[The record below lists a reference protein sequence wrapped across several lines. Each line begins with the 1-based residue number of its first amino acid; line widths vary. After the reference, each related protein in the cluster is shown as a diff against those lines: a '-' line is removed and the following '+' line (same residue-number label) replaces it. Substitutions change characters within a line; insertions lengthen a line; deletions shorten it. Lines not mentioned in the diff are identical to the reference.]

1 MLDNK
6 TISELYEAFVASP
19 NGFLIVDQGQP
30 SFAVLPYKLYKS
42 MKQGKPEMK
51 KIKKILVTGGA
62 GYIGSHAVKQ
72 LQENG
77 CEVVVLDNLSTGRK
91 EAVGGA
97 KIVVGDLADH
107 KLLDRVF
114 AEERFDAVM
123 HFAASVIVEESVA
136 NPAKYYENNVVAS
149 INLASAMVRAG
160 VSRLVFSSSAA
171 VYGEPEKNPIDE
183 NAPCAPTNP
192 YGETKLVFENI
203 LKWYSAA
210 FGLSSVSLRYF
221 NAAGAWPEAGLG
233 YNPSLEHT
241 HLIPRVLDAALGKS
255 AEIEVFGNDYDTA
268 DGTCVRDYVH
278 VLDLA
283 EAHLLALKKLE
294 TDSGVSIYNVG
305 TGRGHSVLE
314 IIDEAMEI
322 TGRMVPMKI
331 TGRRPGDPSRLVANS
346 DKLQR
351 ELGWKPQHDLRS
363 IIQSSWDWQKNA

>member
-149 INLASAMVRAG
+149 SNSRARW
-160 VSRLVFSSSAA
+160 S
-171 VYGEPEKNPIDE
+171 
-183 NAPCAPTNP
+183 
-192 YGETKLVFENI
+192 
-203 LKWYSAA
+203 
-210 FGLSSVSLRYF
+210 
-221 NAAGAWPEAGLG
+221 
-233 YNPSLEHT
+233 
-241 HLIPRVLDAALGKS
+241 
-255 AEIEVFGNDYDTA
+255 
-268 DGTCVRDYVH
+268 
-278 VLDLA
+278 
-283 EAHLLALKKLE
+283 
-294 TDSGVSIYNVG
+294 
-305 TGRGHSVLE
+305 
-314 IIDEAMEI
+314 
-322 TGRMVPMKI
+322 
-331 TGRRPGDPSRLVANS
+331 
-346 DKLQR
+346 
-351 ELGWKPQHDLRS
+351 
-363 IIQSSWDWQKNA
+363 